1 VSPTTQLPPALAH
14 PSDELETVGE
24 GVGVTDGAGAK
35 VGDGVELAVGAGD
48 WEGVADAVVE
58 GDALGEAE
66 AVEFGVAVG
75 VAFGEGLT
83 LATGFSTTT
92 PLFQTGLPLTLM
104 HVYFFPF
111 TVEVL
116 PTLLHVAPILTAPCA
131 SDTDEINKPAVM
143 AITSTRRNMVIFP
156 LERC

>member
-1 VSPTTQLPPALAH
+1 MSPTTQLPPALAH

-24 GVGVTDGAGAK
+24 GVGVTDGAGAE

-66 AVEFGVAVG
+66 GFGVAIGVAVG
-75 VAFGEGLT
+75 VAVGEVVGVAVTLT
-83 LATGFSTTT
+83 TGFLTTT
-92 PLFQTGLPLTLM
+92 PLFQTSLPLTLM
-104 HVYFFPF
+104 HVYFFPS

-116 PTLLHVAPILTAPCA
+116 PTLLHVAPVLTAP
-131 SDTDEINKPAVM
+131 
-143 AITSTRRNMVIFP
+143 
-156 LERC
+156 